1 MDTPEQN
8 PEGYEKTN
16 LERKADRLQGRL
28 LIIIGMNDDVVV
40 PQNTMLFLNQCNEA
54 GTYPDLYVYPGEGH
68 NMQGHM
74 SVHLHEKI
82 TRYFDDYL
90 K

>member
-1 MDTPEQN
+1 
-8 PEGYEKTN
+8 
-16 LERKADRLQGRL
+16 
-28 LIIIGMNDDVVV
+28 MNDDVVV
-40 PQNTMLFLNQCNEA
+40 PQNTMMFLNRCNEA